1 MDIML
6 QNTLMA
12 ELKEERA
19 DYKEWLLRAMDEM
32 RQTSEWTIRTEN
44 KINQTRE
51 WAWRAEGFGNNRFTE
66 QRRRWWVVG
75 IKAMKNIPGQTC
87 CLHANWS
94 DTNKIYSWLNCTHCM
109 QVEGHDHSFPLSF
122 SLSLIHTIQVEFI
135 LSQTTTSPKRIH
147 YRRQMSPLSISHI
160 QLMKVNNFLTN
171 DS

>member
-1 MDIML
+1 ML

-19 DYKEWLLRAMDEM
+19 NYKEWLLRAMDEM
-32 RQTSEWTIRTEN
+32 RQTSEWTEN

-122 SLSLIHTIQVEFI
+122 SLSLSYTQFKLNSLCHKQLQAPNVFTTGDKWVLCPFHT
-135 LSQTTTSPKRIH
+135 SS
-147 YRRQMSPLSISHI
+147 
-160 QLMKVNNFLTN
+160 
-171 DS
+171 